1 MHDSSINP
9 RLITP
14 VVLAAGAALLAS
26 LLSSPSWGVAA
37 AALAAGLVC
46 VWALSGAEHHQRVL
60 IALRDR
66 SRAIARRDAPSDERP
81 EEAIHADL
89 SAIESQQESE
99 RSRRALWLSLPEAVA
114 EPILAIDSGGHIA
127 AFNTEAAGLFAGRD
141 LLGQHIES
149 LFTHM
154 DAIDA
159 WRAAS
164 SGQDATARLRLI
176 IAGKPRLFDL
186 FARPWGRSEAA
197 AQTPGRA
204 VLTLRDVGQAAH
216 ASRLTTD
223 FVANASHELRTPLA
237 AIKGAVETLEGGAQD
252 DPPIRHR
259 FIRMIGENVDRLEDL
274 TRDLL
279 DLSRLEGQNAAVQ
292 ESDFDLAECLRASAA
307 GFDAPCAERGLTIE
321 IACDPRVARVRTDKR
336 LLELIVRNLVEN
348 ATKFA
353 REHTPIRIS
362 ALPAEEG
369 LVIAVA
375 DQGIG
380 IPLDQQSRIFERFYQ
395 VDEARSG
402 LTNAKGSG
410 LGLAIVQQAVDAL
423 GGRIR
428 VDSVWKQGTT
438 MSVVLP
444 PRAVIQG

>member
-1 MHDSSINP
+1 MHEPSFKP
-9 RLITP
+9 RPIVP
-14 VVLAAGAALLAS
+14 VVLAAGAGLLAS
-26 LLSSPSWGVAA
+26 LLGAPPWVIAL

-46 VWALSGAEHHQRVL
+46 VWALSGSEHEHRVL
-60 IALRDR
+60 QALRDR
-66 SRAIARRDAPSDERP
+66 SRPIAGREGPRDESP
-81 EEAIHADL
+81 EDALHADL
-89 SAIESQQESE
+89 AAIEAQQQSE
-99 RSRRALWLSLPEAVA
+99 RSRRALWLALPEAVA
-114 EPILAIDSGGHIA
+114 EPVLAIDEAGRVV

-159 WRAAS
+159 WRSAS
-164 SGQDATARLRLI
+164 RGQDATARLRLV

-186 FARPWGRSEAA
+186 FARPWGRSESPG
-197 AQTPGRA
+197 QGPGRA

-237 AIKGAVETLEGGAQD
+237 AIKGAVETLESGAQD
-252 DPPIRHR
+252 DPPVRQR

-279 DLSRLEGQNAAVQ
+279 DLSRLEGQGAALQ
-292 ESDFDLAECLRASAA
+292 ESTFDLGPCLAAAAA
-307 GFDAPCAERGLTIE
+307 GFDSACAERGLTID
-321 IACDPRVARVRTDKR
+321 IACDARVTRIHTDRR

-353 REHTPIRIS
+353 REGTPIRLS
-362 ALPAEEG
+362 AVPAEEG
-369 LVIAVA
+369 LVIAVT

-380 IPLDQQSRIFERFYQ
+380 IPLDQQARIFERFYQ

-402 LTNAKGSG
+402 LTKAKGSG

-438 MSVVLP
+438 MTVVLP
-444 PRAVIQG
+444 PRAVVQA